1 MIRRPP
7 RSTRTDTLFPY
18 TTLFRSVHRRDSAWH
33 QHARRRAARSPRPE
47 ECGMTDALLQVSGL
61 RIEADQPGLAPLLE
75 GLDFE
80 VAAGERLAIVG
91 ESGSGKTM
99 ATRAIPGLLAA
110 GVHRAAGPIRSEGG
124 SDERRVGKDGVSTG
138 RFRGCPQHY

>member
-1 MIRRPP
+1 
-7 RSTRTDTLFPY
+7 
-18 TTLFRSVHRRDSAWH
+18 
-33 QHARRRAARSPRPE
+33 
-47 ECGMTDALLQVSGL
+47 MTDALLQVSGL

-110 GVHRAAGPIRSEGG
+110 GVHRAAGSIRFEGEELTALEEPELRPIRGEIGRASCR
-124 SDERRVGKDGVSTG
+124 ERVCQSV
-138 RFRGCPQHY
+138 

>member
-1 MIRRPP
+1 M
-7 RSTRTDTLFPY
+7 
-18 TTLFRSVHRRDSAWH
+18 
-33 QHARRRAARSPRPE
+33 
-47 ECGMTDALLQVSGL
+47 
-61 RIEADQPGLAPLLE
+61 RISDWSSDVCSSDLPGLAPLLE

-110 GVHRAAGPIRSEGG
+110 GVHRAAGSIRFEGRDVTTLRETDLRAIRCAGNGSVSQDTKPSTNPVSAMGTTTSAGRRDPIGNAAWRGN
-124 SDERRVGKDGVSTG
+124 RG
-138 RFRGCPQHY
+138 R

>member
-1 MIRRPP
+1 M
-7 RSTRTDTLFPY
+7 
-18 TTLFRSVHRRDSAWH
+18 
-33 QHARRRAARSPRPE
+33 
-47 ECGMTDALLQVSGL
+47 
-61 RIEADQPGLAPLLE
+61 RISDWSSDVCSSDLPGLAPLLE

-110 GVHRAAGPIRSEGG
+110 GVHRAAGSIRFEGRDLTTLRENDLRAIRG
-124 SDERRVGKDGVSTG
+124 AGIGIDRKSTSLNSITNAHLVC
-138 RFRGCPQHY
+138 RLLLEKKKEQT